1 MMISRFICA
10 LGVVLAVGIVLS
22 APAGA
27 VEYDWT
33 GGATPET
40 LWTNTGNWSP
50 VGYPGQGAGDT
61 ARFSGDAS
69 VIPNVAD
76 LGSATLTIDRLL
88 FGPAI
93 SGGGFTVADTDP
105 SGGALVLGV
114 LDQQS
119 GDNIISASL
128 ADSGSFSATASGG
141 SLQLGDGNVEF
152 NITITDP
159 NGSLRIQ
166 DTALVT
172 VQGDLPNLEPQL
184 GAVNPA
190 DQLFPGGII
199 LERGGGLWLRYFQ
212 SGAGVEI
219 NQQMVFEGAAA
230 LDPMTVDRATGS
242 RLTADEE
249 GSDGVV
255 HLRNVSLEEGSY
267 LRVERQDQTRDELRL
282 TVHLDETDAGG
293 SNSAMMDVW
302 GDAWSF
308 DEIYG
313 GASEAERKTLY
324 VGHPSQW
331 FYPRTWGTIGAGDT
345 YLTYEQVSSGL
356 DLMAGTQLGPNAV
369 LANRGVQ
376 GGFRDGHIHIYAGQD
391 GNSADYLGGGLIV
404 VAGNQ
409 DVSVRAQ
416 DSAFNNSNEDGSI
429 DTNRDGGDL
438 AYNGVVQLDR
448 VELEPGAWARLR
460 PEESFD
466 MVVAEL
472 RVMGSGS
479 TAVLDIEADQ
489 DHTLQIENSDGSN
502 DTLYSA
508 APVGNAHIGNITGD
522 DPANVLSIHSG
533 GNQFDLRGTL
543 GIDVVV
549 TDEQN
554 TRARLTDGFDLNGR
568 TLTLGGR
575 DHRIYTDPGT
585 GTIVKNGVDALEID
599 WGHNNKPSDPPLQEW
614 TTAPGDLTI
623 ELTDNSGMQI
633 FVDEGKTITDLTP
646 RMR

>member
-1 MMISRFICA
+1 MISRFICA
-10 LGVVLAVGIVLS
+10 LGVVLAAGVVLS
-22 APAGA
+22 VPAGA

-33 GGATPET
+33 GGATPNT
-40 LWTNTGNWSP
+40 LWTNPGNWSP
-50 VGYPGQGAGDT
+50 VGYPGQAPGDT
-61 ARFSGDAS
+61 ARFGGDAS
-69 VIPNVAD
+69 VIPNIAD
-76 LGSATLTIDRLL
+76 LGTATLTIDRLL
-88 FGPAI
+88 FAPGI
-93 SGGGFTVADTDP
+93 TGGGFTVADTDP
-105 SGGALVLGV
+105 LGGALVLGV
-114 LDQQS
+114 LEQQS

-128 ADSGSFSATASGG
+128 QDSGSFSATASGG

-172 VQGDLPNLEPQL
+172 IQGDLPNLEPQL
-184 GAVNPA
+184 SAANPA
-190 DQLFPGGII
+190 DQLFPGGIV

-212 SGAGVEI
+212 TGAGVDI

-230 LDPMTVDRATGS
+230 LDPIMVDRATGS

-249 GSDGVV
+249 SADGVV
-255 HLRNVSLEEGSY
+255 HLRNVSLAEGSY
-267 LRVERQDQTRDELRL
+267 LQVDPQDQTRDELRL
-282 TVHLDETDAGG
+282 TVKLAETDPGG
-293 SNSAMMDVW
+293 TNSAMMDVW
-302 GDAWSF
+302 DDAWSF

-356 DLMAGTQLGPNAV
+356 DLMAGTQLGPNAI

-391 GNSADYLGGGLIV
+391 GNSGDYLGGGLIIL
-404 VAGNQ
+404 AGNQ

-416 DSAFNNSNEDGSI
+416 DSAAAGHPEISNQAGTILNVVHTPIRFANDFNNSNEDGWI
-429 DTNRDGGDL
+429 DTNRDGADL
-438 AYNGVVQLDR
+438 AFGGVVQLDR

-460 PEESFD
+460 PEDSFD
-466 MVVAEL
+466 LVVAEL

-479 TAVLDIEADQ
+479 AAVLDIEADQ
-489 DHTLQIENSDGSN
+489 DHTLQIKNSDGSN
-502 DTLYSA
+502 DALYSA
-508 APVGNAHIGNITGD
+508 APVGNAHIGNITGA
-522 DPANVLSIHSG
+522 DPGNVLSIYSG

-549 TDEQN
+549 TDGQN
-554 TRARLTDGFDLNGR
+554 TRARLTEGFDLNGR

-585 GTIVKNGVDALEID
+585 GTIVKNGADALDID
-599 WGHNNKPSDPPLQEW
+599 WGHNNLPSDPPLQ
-614 TTAPGDLTI
+614 
-623 ELTDNSGMQI
+623 
-633 FVDEGKTITDLTP
+633 
-646 RMR
+646 